1 MIRKL
6 RFLDRILFGEFVLGS
21 AGCTIYSTSTSN
33 HYQLLS
39 NQENI
44 YLNILIYTFKDKL
57 WSFNDGIEKIQKL
70 NLPRLIPHFCQH
82 FLKSISLCNMI
93 AGISLNAID
102 TKIGLIIDKGGQKLI
117 L

>member
-6 RFLDRILFGEFVLGS
+6 RFPDRILFGEFVLGS

-39 NQENI
+39 NQQNI
-44 YLNILIYTFKDKL
+44 YLNILINTFKDKL
-57 WSFNDGIEKIQKL
+57 WCFNDGIEKNKKL
-70 NLPRLIPHFCQH
+70 GLPSLPHFCKN
-82 FLKSISLCNMI
+82 FLKSISLCNVT

-102 TKIGLIIDKGGQKLI
+102 TKIGLMTDKGGQNLI